1 MSGIKPGDRAR
12 IIGGVDGLNIG
23 VVVEVGQ
30 YLGEHSKYG
39 PIFHVV
45 SLGPDI
51 VTEYGAIGKECDCA
65 AAWLRKLPPVE
76 PPLPAVKK
84 DELVPA

>member
-1 MSGIKPGDRAR
+1 MSIGKGDKAR
-12 IIGGVDGLNIG
+12 IIGGVDGLNVG
-23 VVVEVGQ
+23 VVVEVGDYQ
-30 YLGEHSKYG
+30 GEHSKFG
-39 PIFHVV
+39 AIFRVR
-45 SLGPDI
+45 SLGPDL
-51 VTEYGAIGKECDCA
+51 VTEYGGVGKECDCA